1 MSDFILAGATGL
13 VGQEILSRLDN
24 EQPTANVWCVGRRA
38 PAPLRQNVQFVEHNF
53 VSKINWPKKMPKNAS
68 AICTLG
74 TTIKQAGSQAAFRQV
89 DFDFVLNFALESLK
103 AGARSLHV
111 VTAHGASSRSRIF
124 YNQVKGEIEEKLQS
138 LGLPE
143 LHIYRPSLLIG
154 ERNEKRIG
162 EDFAAAA
169 TKLLSPLFKLPGLK
183 AIEPTPVTRLA
194 AFILGTAAKPVLGN
208 HIHTNA
214 EILS

>member
-13 VGQEILSRLDN
+13 VGQELLSQLGQ

-38 PAPLRQNVQFVEHNF
+38 PAALRPHVQFVEHNF
-53 VSKINWPKKMPKNAS
+53 ASIISWPKKMPKNAS

-74 TTIKQAGSQAAFRQV
+74 TTIKQAGSQAAFRRV
-89 DFDFVLNFALESLK
+89 DFDFVLNFALESIK
-103 AGARSLHV
+103 VGARSLHV
-111 VTAHGASSRSRIF
+111 VTAHGASSQSRIF
-124 YNQVKGEIEEKLQS
+124 YNRVKGEIEEKLQS
-138 LGLPE
+138 LALPE

-154 ERNEKRIG
+154 ERSEKRTG
-162 EDFAAAA
+162 EDFAMAA
-169 TKLLSPLFKLPGLK
+169 TKLLSPLFKLPGLR

-194 AFILGTAAKPVLGN
+194 AFILNTAAKAAPGN

-214 EILS
+214 EILR